1 MRAIELQC
9 RRQRVPVTRLS
20 RPISKLARTVLR
32 IARLASE
39 RSRYSG
45 AARLAAAVA
54 LIASSATLAP
64 AQDLGLPI
72 NPIWG
77 VPDVGALPD
86 DAHGRLVRRGRDLI
100 TATYAHIG
108 PEVFDS
114 ARRYAG
120 NNLACR
126 NCHLE
131 AGTKRLGLPLW
142 GLTDLYP
149 RYSPQTGGQ
158 ITIEQRVNTC
168 MERSMNGRAM
178 ASDAPEMQAIVAYID
193 FLSTGVPAGEKLP
206 GLGAGQMAELDRAAD
221 PERGRTVYA
230 RACAMCHAPDGK
242 GIRRGLPS
250 MVLGYMVPP
259 LWGEDSFN
267 DGAGMNRL
275 ITAANFIHYNM
286 PNGTEFDRPFL
297 AREDAWDVAAFVVA
311 QSRPHKAGLERDFPD
326 LLNKPVDT
334 PYGPYAD
341 RFSEQQHKFGPFGP
355 IRAEL
360 ERLRGAT
367 TTGPGAKP

>member
-1 MRAIELQC
+1 MQGFDAL
-9 RRQRVPVTRLS
+9 
-20 RPISKLARTVLR
+20 
-32 IARLASE
+32 E
-39 RSRYSG
+39 RG
-45 AARLAAAVA
+45 
-54 LIASSATLAP
+54 
-64 AQDLGLPI
+64 
-72 NPIWG
+72 
-77 VPDVGALPD
+77 
-86 DAHGRLVRRGRDLI
+86 
-100 TATYAHIG
+100 
-108 PEVFDS
+108 
-114 ARRYAG
+114 
-120 NNLACR
+120 
-126 NCHLE
+126 
-131 AGTKRLGLPLW
+131 
-142 GLTDLYP
+142 
-149 RYSPQTGGQ
+149 
-158 ITIEQRVNTC
+158 
-168 MERSMNGRAM
+168 MNGRAM
-178 ASDAPEMQAIVAYID
+178 ASDAPEMQAIIAYID
-193 FLSTGVPAGEKLP
+193 FLSTGVPSGEKLP

-221 PERGRTVYA
+221 PERGRTIYA

-297 AREDAWDVAAFVVA
+297 AREDAWDVAAFIVA
-311 QSRPHKAGLERDFPD
+311 QPRPHKADLERDFPD